1 MVEDPLKKYSWLKH
15 MQTFFLVHC
24 QGYQYMMI
32 KYQTPFHFH
41 EMQLIAWLLL
51 VTNNLL
57 HPNLLK
63 VDEQSQNLNEIISF
77 EYSHK

>member
-1 MVEDPLKKYSWLKH
+1 MH
-15 MQTFFLVHC
+15 TFFLVHC
-24 QGYQYMMI
+24 QGYQYMMTRI
-32 KYQTPFHFH
+32 QTPFHFH
-41 EMQLIAWLLL
+41 EIQLTAWLLL

-57 HPNLLK
+57 YPNLLK